1 MRGALLLGVLALM
14 TSLAAS
20 VGCEGRPP
28 KARGCL
34 SCHAGIEQAHPSIAE
49 SECVVCHGGNA
60 EGSTKEE
67 AHVPVPA
74 NWALVRGSG
83 LPPSAPGFIRDMA
96 PDQLDALDPAFVRFI
111 NPGDIRAAAASCGP
125 CHAAQVANMP
135 ASTMTTNIGHYWPT
149 LWLAGLLDEPE
160 PEHGSYPVTLPDCT
174 PSAAGE
180 SCSVATLAP
189 ASDDEIR
196 AALASGDVPGEMTRV
211 AYSHYLAKN
220 CNTCHQ
226 AGYPRNDSPAL
237 YRSTGC
243 SSCHMV
249 YDKLGVYR
257 GGDPTLARGTPV
269 HPARHELTRKIPSEQ
284 CATCHFQGGRIGLL
298 FRGIREGGFNA
309 ANTPENAE
317 PINETLYGHT
327 AGYYFTDE
335 DTTNDVDETPP
346 DLHYAAGLHCV
357 DCHTGVDV
365 HGDGRM
371 WNTSKLQ
378 MDLRCEDCHG
388 TVRSPV
394 SPDGEGRF
402 LTSRGNPLKQLSLR
416 GSDVVLTSIVD
427 GTEHVVP
434 QAAARLSQG
443 DNRTMVG
450 AMGPMEHSV
459 YGSEWSHTDSLTCDT
474 CHTSYNQIC
483 VGCHVSYDLR
493 LDSVDYQTG
502 VSTTGLARGG
512 RSTYTLSAVLLGTAP
527 DGRVQSVVPSQQVQ
541 LSVFGSAE
549 FGLEDGQLLVGGRV
563 DDGAG
568 GTKVVGE
575 FRHGQ
580 GFAANNG
587 FVPFFQH
594 TSAKAARSCESC
606 HRRDDTPEEL
616 ARVRGVYGYGTGEFL
631 LTAPDGSR
639 VDGMRFL
646 ADDGTPLNSWFHAGT
661 GPVEPG
667 ARERALAVRLDLLP

>member
-1 MRGALLLGVLALM
+1 VRGALRFGALALM
-14 TSLAAS
+14 ASLAAS

-49 SECVVCHGGNA
+49 AECVVCHGGNA

-96 PDQLDALDPAFVRFI
+96 PDQLDALDPAYVRFI

-309 ANTPENAE
+309 ANTPRT
-317 PINETLYGHT
+317 PSPSTRPCSG
-327 AGYYFTDE
+327 
-335 DTTNDVDETPP
+335 TPP
-346 DLHYAAGLHCV
+346 ATTSPTRTPPTTSTRRRRTCTTPRACTASIATPAWTSTATAACGTPASCRWT
-357 DCHTGVDV
+357 CAARTA
-365 HGDGRM
+365 
-371 WNTSKLQ
+371 TA
-378 MDLRCEDCHG
+378 RCAR
-388 TVRSPV
+388 RSP
-394 SPDGEGRF
+394 
-402 LTSRGNPLKQLSLR
+402 
-416 GSDVVLTSIVD
+416 
-427 GTEHVVP
+427 
-434 QAAARLSQG
+434 
-443 DNRTMVG
+443 
-450 AMGPMEHSV
+450 
-459 YGSEWSHTDSLTCDT
+459 
-474 CHTSYNQIC
+474 
-483 VGCHVSYDLR
+483 
-493 LDSVDYQTG
+493 QT
-502 VSTTGLARGG
+502 A
-512 RSTYTLSAVLLGTAP
+512 
-527 DGRVQSVVPSQQVQ
+527 
-541 LSVFGSAE
+541 
-549 FGLEDGQLLVGGRV
+549 
-563 DDGAG
+563 
-568 GTKVVGE
+568 KV
-575 FRHGQ
+575 
-580 GFAANNG
+580 A
-587 FVPFFQH
+587 
-594 TSAKAARSCESC
+594 S
-606 HRRDDTPEEL
+606 
-616 ARVRGVYGYGTGEFL
+616 
-631 LTAPDGSR
+631 
-639 VDGMRFL
+639 
-646 ADDGTPLNSWFHAGT
+646 
-661 GPVEPG
+661 
-667 ARERALAVRLDLLP
+667 